1 MLDAISSGMS
11 HVIDLLKLYQDDL
24 LFYTGQ
30 HLMLVGISM
39 AMALSLGLVAGIVL
53 SRPSLRRYGEIGMQV
68 FNVANAVPPMAVLM
82 IALIVFGIG
91 EVPTIIALWLASL
104 LPIARN
110 TYQGLL
116 SINPSM
122 REAARGIGLTPSQQL
137 WLVELPNAVPTIMGG
152 VRTALA
158 INVGSAPLAYL
169 IGANSL
175 GSLILPG
182 IYLHDNTKMLI
193 GVVATSLL
201 ALILDGI
208 MALLTR
214 LIAPRGALTTEPAA
228 F

>member
-1 MLDAISSGMS
+1 MLDAISSGS
-11 HVIDLLKLYQDDL
+11 RYIIDLLKLYQDDL

-39 AMALSLGLVAGIVL
+39 ALALSIGLVAGIVL
-53 SRPSLRRYGEIGMQV
+53 SRPSMRRYGEIGMQV
-68 FNVANAVPPMAVLM
+68 FSVANAVPPMAVLM
-82 IALIVFGIG
+82 IALIMFGIG
-91 EVPTIIALWLASL
+91 EVPTIIALCLGSL

-116 SINPSM
+116 SVNPSM

-137 WLVELPNAVPTIMGG
+137 WLVELPNAVPSIMGG

-182 IYLHDNTKMLI
+182 MYLHDHIKLII

-201 ALILDGI
+201 ALVLDGV

-214 LIAPRGALTTEPAA
+214 LIAPRGALSSKPAA

>member
-1 MLDAISSGMS
+1 MFDAISSGTR
-11 HVIDLLKLYQDDL
+11 HIIDLLKLYQDDL

-30 HLMLVGISM
+30 HLILVGISM
-39 AMALSLGLVAGIVL
+39 ALALSVGLVAGIVL
-53 SRPSLRRYGEIGMQV
+53 SRPSMRRYGEIGMQV

-82 IALIVFGIG
+82 IALIMFGIG
-91 EVPTIIALWLASL
+91 EVPTIIALCLASL

-116 SINPSM
+116 SVNPSM
-122 REAARGIGLTPSQQL
+122 CEAARGIGLTPSQQL

-182 IYLHDNTKMLI
+182 MYLHDHSKLII

-201 ALILDGI
+201 ALALDGV
-208 MALLTR
+208 MAVLTR
-214 LIAPRGALTTEPAA
+214 LIAPRGALSSKPAA